1 MPVYEEKEK
10 INGQKRYYIRTYV
23 TDENGKK
30 KQITK
35 HNKGW
40 IGRDGYWLAYQEENQ
55 LRNKKIIKEKNIG
68 FDELCKKFIKYSN
81 TINKESTCYD
91 YQSVI
96 NSRLISFFANKDVAK
111 ISINDIKKWKECID
125 KKKLNITYKNKCYTV
140 LNLILNYGVKNNII
154 EENPLNKIDCFK
166 KTQDDKQK
174 IQENEPIRYITYEQF
189 KKLISVIDDDF
200 WCTFFNLLYF
210 TGIRIGELQ
219 ALKWN
224 DINFENNTISINKTL
239 TTKTTGAK
247 WKLTSTKNLKNRMI
261 DIDSNLSE
269 KLIQFLEQQKK
280 KENFN
285 YNWFVMGNDQP
296 LKENK
301 INHNKE
307 KYFKKANIKE
317 ITNHEF
323 RHSHVSLL
331 INEYLKN
338 DETDTAKFFIMASK
352 RMGHTI
358 EVMTKTYLHLFP
370 DIQKPIVKLLETLD
384 NK

>member
-1 MPVYEEKEK
+1 MPIYEEKEK
-10 INGQKRYYIRTYV
+10 VNGQKRYYIRTYV
-23 TDENGKK
+23 TDEDGKR

-35 HNKGW
+35 HNKEW

-55 LRNKKIIKEKNIG
+55 LRSKKIINKKHIS
-68 FDELCKKFIKYSN
+68 FDELCKKFIDYSN

-96 NSRLISFFANKDVAK
+96 NSRLIPFFASKDVDK
-111 ISINDIKKWKECID
+111 INENDIKKWKEYLED
-125 KKKLNITYKNKCYTV
+125 RHLNITYKNKCYTV
-140 LNLILNYGVKNNII
+140 LNLIFSYGVKNNII
-154 EENPLNKIDCFK
+154 EENFLNKIDCFK
-166 KTQDDKQK
+166 RTQDDKQK
-174 IQENEPIRYITYEQF
+174 IQDNEPIRYITYEQF
-189 KKLISVIDDDF
+189 KKLISVISDDF
-200 WCTFFNLLYF
+200 WYTFFNLLYF
-210 TGIRIGELQ
+210 TGVRIGELQ
-219 ALKWN
+219 ALKWS
-224 DINFENNTISINKTL
+224 DINFENNTISITKTL
-239 TTKTTGAK
+239 TTKTAGAK
-247 WKLTSTKNLKNRMI
+247 WKLTSTKNLKNRII
-261 DIDSNLSE
+261 DIDSNLS
-269 KLIQFLEQQKK
+269 KNLFRFLNQQKK
-280 KENFN
+280 LSNFS
-285 YNWFVMGNDQP
+285 YDWFVMGNDQP

-307 KYFKKANIKE
+307 KYFKKSNIKE

-370 DIQKPIVKLLETLD
+370 DIQKPIVKLLDTLGD
-384 NK
+384 K